1 MTDFNQ
7 FFNLEFWQKIFELN
21 ESPLRIAIAILD
33 IAIISFFLY
42 QAIRFVQ
49 GTKLMTLVRG
59 VIIFIFIRIIAGL
72 IGLTTVEWLLN
83 QVITYGV
90 IAGVIIFQPEKVALM
105 GIFQL
110 TRNLLLT
117 CLSEKLAL

>member
-90 IAGVIIFQPEKVALM
+90 IAGVIIFSL
-105 GIFQL
+105 
-110 TRNLLLT
+110 
-117 CLSEKLAL
+117 KLGERLKA

>member
-59 VIIFIFIRIIAGL
+59 VIIFIFIRIIVEISFLHTKKPSSALL
-72 IGLTTVEWLLN
+72 I
-83 QVITYGV
+83 
-90 IAGVIIFQPEKVALM
+90 
-105 GIFQL
+105 
-110 TRNLLLT
+110 
-117 CLSEKLAL
+117 LS

>member
-72 IGLTTVEWLLN
+72 IGLTTVGGYSTKLLPM
-83 QVITYGV
+83 GLS
-90 IAGVIIFQPEKVALM
+90 PE
-105 GIFQL
+105 
-110 TRNLLLT
+110 
-117 CLSEKLAL
+117 LSFFSLKLGERLKA